1 MRLSKCLSLPV
12 KSARRLFYNALEQV
26 LVFTR
31 QKRTAAFLA
40 DSLKK
45 DGFTVDAL
53 HGDKTQAARLK
64 IFQSFK
70 DRHLRVLVATDL
82 ASRGL
87 DIKEL
92 PVVVN
97 YDLPLDPHDYI
108 HRIGRTGR
116 AGADGLAYSFASE
129 KDSYRLSAIEKL
141 LKKKMEVVTPEAF
154 ENFFETTDEKKK
166 LKERSAKPLKDKK
179 PALKSRRAP
188 IKRFDKAH
196 DKAKEKRDGK
206 PSGGKDSFDY
216 ILPEFE

>member
-1 MRLSKCLSLPV
+1 MIV
-12 KSARRLFYNALEQV
+12 DNALEQV

-70 DRHLRVLVATDL
+70 DRRLRVLVATDL
-82 ASRGL
+82 VSRGL

-116 AGADGLAYSFASE
+116 AGAEGLAYSFAS
-129 KDSYRLSAIEKL
+129 D
-141 LKKKMEVVTPEAF
+141 
-154 ENFFETTDEKKK
+154 
-166 LKERSAKPLKDKK
+166 
-179 PALKSRRAP
+179 
-188 IKRFDKAH
+188 
-196 DKAKEKRDGK
+196 
-206 PSGGKDSFDY
+206 
-216 ILPEFE
+216 